1 MRNDTSRLRGLAE
14 QILKLHKKG
23 LSYKKIAKELG
34 CSLST
39 VSYHLSKGQISNDS
53 KINDM
58 KQIVGNTQERL
69 IQNILS
75 ERSGGQKLHRNPY
88 GCPL

>member
-39 VSYHLSKGQISNDS
+39 VSYHLSKGQKETAKLRRDKQRLANKRYETNRWQYTGEVNPKHPLRKEWWS
-53 KINDM
+53 K
-58 KQIVGNTQERL
+58 VA
-69 IQNILS
+69 
-75 ERSGGQKLHRNPY
+75 
-88 GCPL
+88 